1 MITTVIYHL
10 EVGGPDF
17 VPTGEDLKEIVA
29 EFMKPMPAYGHKIN
43 ISEVFVGAMTQERLV
58 IQAGAKDWQPS
69 REELD
74 ALVKQFQEAAL
85 VDQSVVATRMGVKIH
100 LVPAFLPKPVGDDD
114 E

>member
-1 MITTVIYHL
+1 MSTIYHL

-17 VPTGEDLKEIVA
+17 IPTVEDLKKIVA

-43 ISEVFVGAMTQERLV
+43 ISEVFVGGLTQDRLV
-58 IQAGAKDWQPS
+58 IQAGAKDWVPT

-85 VDQSVVATRMGVKIH
+85 IDQSVVATRMGVKLH
-100 LVPAFLPKPVGDDD
+100 LVPILPEKSGDGD